1 MTTITV
7 THKKQNVATI
17 VRQSAGDTGY
27 TPAQP
32 WALDRND
39 DRIYLFHNL
48 NAAKYE
54 ANKTWP
60 GCKFLK

>member
-1 MTTITV
+1 MITV
-7 THKKQNVATI
+7 THKKQAVATI
-17 VRQSAGDTGY
+17 TRQHAGDDGYVAAEPWVLSHHTGRI
-27 TPAQP
+27 
-32 WALDRND
+32 DR
-39 DRIYLFHNL
+39 FHNL

>member
-7 THKKQNVATI
+7 THKKQPVATI
-17 VRQSAGDTGY
+17 EREKA
-27 TPAQP
+27 TPAKP
-32 WALDRND
+32 WALKHNDGRIDR
-39 DRIYLFHNL
+39 FHNL

-60 GCKFLK
+60 DCKFLK

>member
-7 THKKQNVATI
+7 THNKQPVATI
-17 VRQSAGDTGY
+17 TRDKA
-27 TPAQP
+27 TPAEP
-32 WALDRND
+32 WALQRHTGRIDR
-39 DRIYLFHNL
+39 FHNL